1 MTTSDTTTSD
11 TTTGEPATAPRVP
24 SAAASATQVYVLYIR
39 APTHVVWEA
48 ITEPEQ
54 VARFFHG
61 LRLEASYEVGGAMRS
76 YSPDGSALWGDNTL
90 LEWDPP
96 RRMVHT
102 WRSLYDETMAAEP
115 ESRVTWEVAPAPGDT
130 TKLTVVHDRL
140 DNSPKTAASVVGW
153 SWILSNLKTI
163 LETGSTLPSIM

>member
-1 MTTSDTTTSD
+1 MTTSDTTTGNA
-11 TTTGEPATAPRVP
+11 TTEAP
-24 SAAASATQVYVLYIR
+24 AAAARTPFAAANTSQVYVLYIQ
-39 APTHVVWEA
+39 APPQAVWEA

-61 LRLEASYEVGGAMRS
+61 LRLEATYEAGGRMRS
-76 YSPDGSALWGDNTL
+76 FSPDGSMLWGDNTL

-96 RRMVHT
+96 RRMVHS
-102 WRSLYDETMAAEP
+102 WRSLYDDTMAAEP
-115 ESRVTWEVAPAPGDT
+115 ESRVTWEVEPAPGAT

-140 DNSPKTAASVVGW
+140 ENSPRTAASVVGW

-163 LETGSTLPSIM
+163 LETGHPLPPIM

>member
-1 MTTSDTTTSD
+1 MTSSDTST
-11 TTTGEPATAPRVP
+11 AT
-24 SAAASATQVYVLYIR
+24 SAAANTTQVYVLYIR
-39 APTHVVWEA
+39 APARTVWDA

-61 LRLEASYEVGGAMRS
+61 LRLEASYEVGGRMRS
-76 YSPDGSALWGDNTL
+76 FSPDGSMLWGDNML

-96 RRMVHT
+96 RRMVHS
-102 WRSLYDETMAAEP
+102 WRSLYDDTMAAEP
-115 ESRVTWEVAPAPGDT
+115 ESRVTWEVEAAPGDT

-140 DNSPKTAASVVGW
+140 ENSPTTAASVVGW

-163 LETGSTLPSIM
+163 LETGHPLPSIM